1 MTKKRLRSLASES
14 SIRHRRLLPDKQPVL
29 RRGMRRVQTGH
40 YAVMRPM
47 PTRSRRLMPVIR
59 TFTPGLGASTIL
71 PSPT

>member
-1 MTKKRLRSLASES
+1 MTKKRRRSLASES
-14 SIRHRRLLPDKQPVL
+14 SIRHRRLLPDEQPVPL
-29 RRGMRRVQTGH
+29 RRVKTGH